1 MKRKFKPFD
10 ELTARDPWMLQ
21 TAFTY
26 RPEIGRKTIHLFL
39 NEDPGKLIVAEAE
52 KSEKLTYDG
61 RGVRYDVFFRSSR
74 MLIDLEIQ
82 KYRQK
87 IPTLHKREGYN
98 RGVMLAD
105 DTKEGTEFDD
115 LKRTV
120 VIWICFYDPF
130 DGEPPVTYG
139 FTDWYHKVPD
149 GEGKSKFVLDPWNSG
164 VETFILNV
172 DGNPEDAPE
181 DFRPFMQYFQT
192 FAAEDDLTK
201 MLDETVKE
209 IKTMQGFSAQYAMD
223 MLAYNELKA
232 RERKAGK
239 REGRKEGLLEGTVK
253 LLASQVQDGIVT
265 EEYAAKQLGKSVEE
279 FRKLAEKYSAKK
291 N

>member
-1 MKRKFKPFD
+1 
-10 ELTARDPWMLQ
+10 MLQ
-21 TAFTY
+21 KAFTY
-26 RPEIGRKTIHLFL
+26 RPDIGRKTIHLFL
-39 NEDPGKLIVAEAE
+39 SEDPGKLEVAEAE
-52 KSEKLTYDG
+52 KTEKLTYDG

-74 MLIDLEIQ
+74 ILVDLEIQ
-82 KYRQK
+82 KYRQN
-87 IPTLHKREGYN
+87 IQLLNKRGSYN
-98 RGVMLAD
+98 RGIMLAD
-105 DTKEGTEFDD
+105 DTKEGTKIKD

-120 VIWICFYDPF
+120 VIYICFYDPF

-149 GEGKSKFVLDPWNSG
+149 DEGKSKFIPSPWNSPI
-164 VETFILNV
+164 ETVIVNV

-181 DFRPFMQYFQT
+181 EFRPFMKYLQKNP
-192 FAAEDDLTK
+192 AEDDLTK

-279 FRKLAEKYSAKK
+279 FRKLAEKYSDKK